1 MLYSLLA
8 FVSAAVTSLSEAVK
22 AFEAMSACVVLN
34 VELWVEDFWD
44 KFNWYDGRGTKVF
57 VPVSVPRTRLIGL
70 LALGEKEVAGGS
82 MKSALWIA
90 VLAALVLATWLVAYA
105 RADEIQAEVES
116 DRATAVVTITMTPVE
131 KVDGS

>member
-1 MLYSLLA
+1 
-8 FVSAAVTSLSEAVK
+8 
-22 AFEAMSACVVLN
+22 
-34 VELWVEDFWD
+34 
-44 KFNWYDGRGTKVF
+44 
-57 VPVSVPRTRLIGL
+57 
-70 LALGEKEVAGGS
+70 